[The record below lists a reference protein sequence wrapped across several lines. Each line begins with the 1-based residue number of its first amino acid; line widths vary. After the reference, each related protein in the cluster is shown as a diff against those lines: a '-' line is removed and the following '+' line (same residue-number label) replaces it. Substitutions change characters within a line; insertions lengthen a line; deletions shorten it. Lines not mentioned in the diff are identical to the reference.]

1 MSGAFA
7 PPATGGA
14 ANWAAPGAIGSTTPN
29 TANVTTLTAT
39 ANTIYTPTANQT
51 LTATSTIACNARHV
65 FITSAGAIT
74 LTSNPQIAAGANG
87 QKLTITAVTAPTFHG
102 ITLAAGNGILQQT
115 TTPQPW
121 PLYNNRSIHLT
132 YFTAL
137 GNWLVDDSIPD
148 NAFLGG
154 VATSSTPTAG
164 TSTTQLA
171 TTAFV
176 EGAVNPVWSA
186 FTYQNSFADIAGFQA
201 AQFTKARGIVY
212 VRGLSSRAAAGFT
225 SGMVIATLP
234 AGFRPAAKIR
244 FAGDTYTN
252 AVGSTL
258 DIDTSGNILLY
269 YNGTPT
275 GIAVTYQWSFVPA

>member
-115 TTPQPW
+115 TTAQPW

-132 YFTAL
+132 YFTAM

-154 VATSSTPTAG
+154 VATSSTPAAG
-164 TSTTQLA
+164 TSSTQLA

-176 EGAVNPVWSA
+176 EGNVAPVWSA
-186 FTYQNSFADIAGFQA
+186 FAFQNSFTNVGGFQA
-201 AQFTKARGIVY
+201 CEHAKIRGVVY
-212 VRGLSSRAAAGFT
+212 VRGIASRSNVGFT
-225 SGMVIATLP
+225 QGMVIATLP
-234 AGFRPAAKIR
+234 AGRMPAARLR
-244 FAGDTYTN
+244 FPGESFNTPGAIVD
-252 AVGSTL
+252 V
-258 DIDTSGNILLY
+258 DTSGNIIY
-269 YNGTPT
+269 NTNGTPPAT
-275 GIAVTYQWSFVPA
+275 INTPLTFSFVPV